1 MLCDVCEKNEATIH
15 TIQYINGTTSEQHL
29 CPDCA
34 AKLQSEF
41 GMLGKISNN
50 DFIKNFF
57 TVKHS
62 AEKRCPNCGYSFED
76 FKKSG
81 FLGCPDCYQAFR
93 QEILPMLRR
102 VHGHTKHIGAVPEKA
117 DERAKAR
124 HEIEELKRRLAEA
137 ISEENFEEAAKLRD
151 QINAKKEVSEN
162 GTLA

>member
-1 MLCDVCEKNEATIH
+1 
-15 TIQYINGTTSEQHL
+15 
-29 CPDCA
+29 
-34 AKLQSEF
+34 
-41 GMLGKISNN
+41 
-50 DFIKNFF
+50 
-57 TVKHS
+57 
-62 AEKRCPNCGYSFED
+62 NCGYSFED